1 MDAALI
7 RKWAVGVCPLGFFL
21 PPRRVIIT
29 GCPEK
34 MWPSA
39 STIVVD
45 VSGRNQK
52 EDEAGRHP
60 RLFDLPWTIGCVKQ
74 TGRSRA
80 VTLGIVL
87 VAAGILV
94 VVGVLVVTYKLISRL
109 PRDSESRNGDENS
122 G

>member
-1 MDAALI
+1 
-7 RKWAVGVCPLGFFL
+7 
-21 PPRRVIIT
+21 
-29 GCPEK
+29 
-34 MWPSA
+34 MWPSV
-39 STIVVD
+39 STIVV
-45 VSGRNQK
+45 GMLGQIQK
-52 EDEAGRHP
+52 ELEDEAARHP
-60 RLFDLPWTIGCVKQ
+60 RLIDLLWTIGCVYQ

-109 PRDSESRNGDENS
+109 PRDDESRNGGENA